1 MCAALGISAK
11 GPHVGHVIAKMVDWQ
26 MLHIDAMLPLYA
38 PAAAAQTESA
48 ASDSSSS
55 SSAAAP
61 APAASSDAAAAAV
74 AAAELAAPVKAACF
88 EWLQQFKS
96 SFIVETK
103 GRGGK

>member
-1 MCAALGISAK
+1 VCAALGISAK
-11 GPHVGHVIAKMVDWQ
+11 GPHVGQVIAKMVDWQ
-26 MLHIDAMLPLYA
+26 LLNMDAMLPLYA
-38 PAAAAQTESA
+38 SAPAPAAAQTEA
-48 ASDSSSS
+48 AAASSSS
-55 SSAAAP
+55 TAAAAP
-61 APAASSDAAAAAV
+61 AASPAAAAA